1 MPAVVLWLTNLFT
14 SIASFFAVYTTKK
27 IAIVAAVLTA
37 AIALTGSMIVAI
49 NVLAAGV
56 VAATPA
62 ELTTAAGWLIPDN
75 ADECMAA
82 IISAKII
89 RWVYDWNT
97 RVLQFKLF

>member
-1 MPAVVLWLTNLFT
+1 MPAVVVWLTNLFT
-14 SIASFFAVYTTKK
+14 SVASFFAVYTTKK

-37 AIALTGSMIVAI
+37 ALGLTAGMIVAI
-49 NVLAAGV
+49 NALAAGV
-56 VAATPA
+56 IMVAPA
-62 ELTTAAGWLIPDN
+62 EITTAAGWLIPDN

-82 IISAKII
+82 IISAKVL